1 MKGTEYSDKLTEN
14 GELIGGG
21 GGGGKEN
28 QNTSVP

>member
-21 GGGGKEN
+21 GGGKEN